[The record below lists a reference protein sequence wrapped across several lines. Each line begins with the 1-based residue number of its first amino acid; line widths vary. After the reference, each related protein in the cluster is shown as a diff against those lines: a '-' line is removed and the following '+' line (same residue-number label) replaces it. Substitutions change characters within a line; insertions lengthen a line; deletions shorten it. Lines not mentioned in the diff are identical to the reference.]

1 MRRTFAL
8 ALLAAAA
15 PLHAETGVAVESAVF
30 VEHAGEHGLR
40 VEPAARFLRG
50 DTVVTVMSWQAPAS
64 GRSSIVSAVPAHLV
78 LESVS
83 RDGLE
88 VSTDNARTWRRIA
101 DARDLPLGITHLRWP
116 ARGEGRLSYRA
127 IVR

>member
-1 MRRTFAL
+1 LGLL
-8 ALLAAAA
+8 ALAA
-15 PLHAETGVAVESAVF
+15 PLHAESGVAVESAVF

-40 VEPAARFLRG
+40 VEPATRFARG
-50 DTVVTVMSWQAPAS
+50 DTVVTVMSWHAPAR

-83 RDGLE
+83 RNGLE
-88 VSTDNARTWRRIA
+88 VSTDNARTWHPIT
-101 DARDLPLGITHLRWP
+101 DARALPLGVTHLRWP
-116 ARGEGRLSYRA
+116 ARGGGRLSYRA